1 MLAGGRWA
9 DRDTKWTFSVDTF
22 TSIKSTHWKNS
33 NILAT
38 RPKVHN
44 SILKVNSAFK
54 GLINNDITKEINLKA
69 TGLNKSCNILS

>member
-1 MLAGGRWA
+1 MLKSVSALPQCA

-22 TSIKSTHWKNS
+22 TSTKSTHWKDS

-44 SILKVNSAFK
+44 SILKVK
-54 GLINNDITKEINLKA
+54 LIVTLIMYVYL
-69 TGLNKSCNILS
+69 